1 MMMLMQDPDVI
12 RQGQVDHGEIHR
24 KDQYVDQTQPDME
37 DDCGDD
43 DDDDD
48 VHDDGNDD
56 DVGHVDDDDV
66 QDVSEDRSQLL
77 CFNVGGKKYYVL
89 R

>member
-1 MMMLMQDPDVI
+1 M
-12 RQGQVDHGEIHR
+12 
-24 KDQYVDQTQPDME
+24 KDNDGRG
-37 DDCGDD
+37 GDD

-48 VHDDGNDD
+48 NDD
-56 DVGHVDDDDV
+56 DDDDV

-89 R
+89 RS